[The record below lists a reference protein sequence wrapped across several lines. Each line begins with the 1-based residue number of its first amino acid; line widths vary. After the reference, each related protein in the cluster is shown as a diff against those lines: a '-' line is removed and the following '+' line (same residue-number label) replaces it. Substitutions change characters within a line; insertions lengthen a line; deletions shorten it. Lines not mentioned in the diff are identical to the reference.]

1 MRTGSFWGVEGK
13 HVWCRVLIGDAGNG
27 VHQSLGEVLTFCSA
41 FFDNHHHAVAQFH
54 RRGHTL
60 ADAFLVAFL
69 HHELVNHRLD
79 VMVLVSVDFHTSF
92 YLPDFAV
99 DAHVEIALAAQ
110 SLEEFTIVTLAHAHE
125 WGEEEDGLALVFIED
140 KVDDL
145 LFRIFHHLLA
155 ALVAVGRSG
164 TCEEQAQVIVNLGGG
179 AHGGARVLVGGLLLD
194 ADHRA
199 QACNLIYVRAL
210 HVAQKI
216 AGVS

>member
-1 MRTGSFWGVEGK
+1 
-13 HVWCRVLIGDAGNG
+13 
-27 VHQSLGEVLTFCSA
+27 
-41 FFDNHHHAVAQFH
+41 
-54 RRGHTL
+54 
-60 ADAFLVAFL
+60 
-69 HHELVNHRLD
+69 
-79 VMVLVSVDFHTSF
+79 MVLVSVDFHTSF

-99 DAHVEIALAAQ
+99 DAHVEIALASQ

-125 WGEEEDGLALVFIED
+125 RGEEEDGLALVFIED

-199 QACNLIYVRAL
+199 QACNLIHVRAL

>member
-13 HVWCRVLIGDAGNG
+13 HVWRRVLISDSGNG
-27 VHQSLGEVLTFCSA
+27 VHQSLGEVLAFCSA
-41 FFDNHHHAVAQFH
+41 FFYNHHHAVAQFH
-54 RRGHTL
+54 RCSHTL

-69 HHELVNHRLD
+69 HHELINHRLD
-79 VMVLVSVDFHTSF
+79 VVVLVSVDFHASL

-99 DAHVEIALAAQ
+99 YAHVEIALAAQ

-125 WGEEEDGLALVFIED
+125 WGEEEDCLALVFIED

-199 QACNLIYVRAL
+199 QACNLIHVRAL

-216 AGVS
+216 AGIS